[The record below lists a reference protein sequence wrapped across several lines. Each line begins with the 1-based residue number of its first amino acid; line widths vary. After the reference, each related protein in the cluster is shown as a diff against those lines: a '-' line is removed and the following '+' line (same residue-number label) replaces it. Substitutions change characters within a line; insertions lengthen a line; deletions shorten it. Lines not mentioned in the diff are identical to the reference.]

1 MREQLPVS
9 QLLYLINYSLHRESS
24 VSAIYT
30 ANWAEVYGLAVK
42 QGVLAL
48 VWDGLQ
54 PLFAECM
61 MARQEVTEKECS
73 KQDPAKGTPSVSLI
87 PEQDAEKENLFTNRI
102 SERGISETDLPDR
115 VLHLQWVLNV
125 EQIEKRY
132 NKQKRL
138 IGQLAAFYQEH
149 GIRMMLLKGYG
160 LSLLYPMPAHRECG
174 DIDIWL
180 YGDQERADRLLKEE
194 KGVKIDPDK
203 HHHTTFTIGGIM
215 VENHYD
221 FLNVHSHRSNREIEA
236 ELKRLAAEEP
246 CEEIKVEGATVWLPS
261 PNFNALFLLRH
272 AAAHFA
278 AAEIGLRH
286 LVDWAVLL
294 KHHAACIDW
303 TWLDRLCRYHHMDRF
318 LYAITALSIDHLGLS
333 TEGLPTIPRNRE
345 LEEEI
350 LNEIISPRFAEKMPE
365 QGIVHRLLFR
375 YRRWW
380 ANRWKH
386 RLVYREGLFAT
397 FLQQIFSHL
406 MKPKSLK

>member
-1 MREQLPVS
+1 MRLSDISHKLLSLININPAGVS
-9 QLLYLINYSLHRESS
+9 QFRDSS
-24 VSAIYT
+24 IS
-30 ANWAEVYGLAVK
+30 ANWPEVYRLAAR

-54 PLFAECM
+54 PLFA
-61 MARQEVTEKECS
+61 KIS
-73 KQDPAKGTPSVSLI
+73 KVGQQGAKQGTAESSEPADKNTKQGTAESAEPTGKG
-87 PEQDAEKENLFTNRI
+87 
-102 SERGISETDLPDR
+102 SERELFEAALPDR
-115 VLHLQWVLNV
+115 VLRLQWGINV
-125 EQIEKRY
+125 EKIEKRWAR
-132 NKQKRL
+132 QQRL
-138 IGQLAAFYQEH
+138 VGDLAAFYARH

-160 LSLLYPMPAHRECG
+160 LSLLYPTPAHRECG

-180 YGDQERADRLLKEE
+180 FGDQERADRLLKEE
-194 KGVKIDPDK
+194 KGIKIDPDK
-203 HHHTTFTIGGIM
+203 HHHTTFTLGGIM

-236 ELKRLAAEEP
+236 ELKRLATEEP
-246 CEEIKVEGATVWLPS
+246 CEEIKVNGAPVWLPS

-286 LVDWAVLL
+286 LVDWAMLL
-294 KHHAACIDW
+294 KHHAPHIDW
-303 TWLDRLCRYHHMDRF
+303 AWLDRLCRYHRMDRF

-333 TEGLPTIPRNRE
+333 TEGLPAIPRNRE

-350 LNEIISPRFAEKMPE
+350 LSEIISPRFAEKMPAR
-365 QGIVHRLLFR
+365 GTLRRLGFR
-375 YRRWW
+375 CRRWW

-386 RLVYREGLFAT
+386 RLVYREGLFTT
-397 FLQQIFSHL
+397 FLQQLLSHL